1 LDWLGFLESITG
13 KEGYTKMTSDSNYS
27 KSKSLYNIALLR
39 FKRNNTALFGAWIII
54 ISIAIA
60 ILGPLI
66 QPDSTPNANEMTLQ
80 LTTKKPGFTVYTLRV
95 KKNDEPVGS
104 NIFSKM
110 IFGEKRDYREYPIYD
125 YWFEG
130 ENIVVESYTGLEDNN
145 GIETRFNLADVVYP
159 INFNN
164 LFKRTPDGCLEFYD
178 FVGNKKRK
186 TISEL
191 IDIIETDHIVTRTYW
206 LGTDRFGRD
215 LLSRL
220 FAGTRVS
227 LSVGFISVI
236 ISLLIGVSLGAI
248 SGFFRGWVDDLILWI
263 IQVVWSIPTLLLVIA
278 ITFALGKGFWQIF
291 IAVGLSMW
299 PEIARIVRG
308 QILSVREMEFVE
320 ASKAL
325 GFSNFRIITKHIL
338 PNTMGPVIVVC
349 AANFASAI
357 LIEAGLSFLGI
368 GAQPPM
374 PTWGG
379 MIKDHYGYII
389 VDAAYLAILPGMAI
403 MLMVLAFVLVG
414 NGIRDALDAKAT
426 DAKTI

>member
-1 LDWLGFLESITG
+1 MAPT
-13 KEGYTKMTSDSNYS
+13 SNYK
-27 KSKSLYNIALLR
+27 KSKSLSYIAWQR
-39 FKRNNTALFGAWIII
+39 FKRNNAAVFGAWIIC
-54 ISIAIA
+54 IAVIAA

-66 QPDSTPNANEMTLQ
+66 QPDATPNANEMALQ
-80 LTTKKPGFTVYTLRV
+80 LTTKKPGFSVSTLRI
-95 KKNDEPVGS
+95 KKNKAKNSEGILSMMV
-104 NIFSKM
+104 
-110 IFGEKRDYREYPIYD
+110 FGRDRDFKELPIYD

-130 ENIVVESYTGLEDNN
+130 ENIVVESYTGLKENN
-145 GIETRFNLADVVYP
+145 GIETRYNLADVVYS

-164 LFKRTPDGCLEFYD
+164 LFKRTDDGCLEFYD
-178 FVGNKKRK
+178 FQGNKMRK
-186 TISEL
+186 SIAELMDEIGENHIIS
-191 IDIIETDHIVTRTYW
+191 RKYW

-220 FAGTRVS
+220 LAGTRVS
-227 LSVGFISVI
+227 LSIGVISVV
-236 ISLLIGVSLGAI
+236 ISLLIGVTLGAI
-248 SGFFRGWVDDLILWI
+248 SGFFRSWVDDVILWV

-308 QILSVREMEFVE
+308 QIISVREQEFVE
-320 ASKAL
+320 AARAL
-325 GFSNFRIITKHIL
+325 GYSNYRIIVKHIL
-338 PNTMGPVIVVC
+338 PNTMGPVIVVS
-349 AANFASAI
+349 AANFATAI
-357 LIEAGLSFLGI
+357 LLEAGLSFLGI

-414 NGIRDALDAKAT
+414 NGLRDALDAKAN
-426 DAKTI
+426 DAKIA